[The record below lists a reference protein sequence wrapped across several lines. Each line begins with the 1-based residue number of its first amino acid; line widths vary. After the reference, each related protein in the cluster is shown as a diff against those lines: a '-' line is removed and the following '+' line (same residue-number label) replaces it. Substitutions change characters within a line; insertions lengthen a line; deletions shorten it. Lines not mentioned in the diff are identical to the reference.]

1 MQKSFCSA
9 QGLRLLPKKE
19 KKNTPL
25 FLGLQRAMI
34 MCSAVQK
41 QGMQL
46 VKWSKGRGEL
56 AAFFFF
62 LFSFAGCLLPAFFL
76 LHEDSHVSFL
86 SFSFLFFCFALVWF
100 PFCFFSALSSFFFL
114 FILCSNIYLY
124 LKT

>member
-9 QGLRLLPKKE
+9 QGLRLLLKKE

-34 MCSAVQK
+34 MCAVQK

-62 LFSFAGCLLPAFFL
+62 FLFSFAGCLLPAFFL
-76 LHEDSHVSFL
+76 LHQ
-86 SFSFLFFCFALVWF
+86 A
-100 PFCFFSALSSFFFL
+100 P
-114 FILCSNIYLY
+114 
-124 LKT
+124 T